1 MQAGERRILRHNVLV
16 NLVDGG
22 FFGFAMGFASFTT
35 IIPLFVSQL
44 TDSPLLIGLIPAIH
58 SMGWQ
63 LPQLFNARQV
73 SRQKRFLGLVLKMTI
88 HERLPFIG
96 LAIVAWLT
104 PLSGANAALVM
115 IFTLLV
121 WQGLGAGFAAN
132 PWQSMIGKIF
142 PSEYRGTFLGGQ
154 SAAANLMASLSAIL
168 AGLILQR
175 LDSPLDFTLTFLFCS
190 LSMVVS
196 WFFLSRTREDEHE
209 LPESVGP
216 GNFWSSLPQIIRQDH
231 NLRWFLLVR
240 MLSQLAV
247 IGTAF
252 YTVYAVKSLGMN
264 ELTVGILTSVLLGV
278 QIVANPIMGWAG
290 DHWSHRGIMAIGIFA
305 SILSAL
311 LAWWAPS
318 AAWFFPVMILTGI
331 ANVGI
336 WTIAI
341 AMIQQFGREEQR
353 PVYIGLSNT
362 LIAPFTILA
371 PFLGGWL
378 AEFNGYTSTFS
389 ASAVFGLI
397 TLYILVFLVKEPAN
411 TRA

>member
-1 MQAGERRILRHNVLV
+1 MQAGERHTLRHNVLV

-22 FFGFAMGFASFTT
+22 FFGFAMGFASFST

-73 SRQKRFLGLVLKMTI
+73 SRQKHFLGLVLRMTI
-88 HERLPFIG
+88 HERLPFLG

-104 PLSGANAALVM
+104 PLIGPSTALIL
-115 IFTLLV
+115 IFSLLV
-121 WQGLGAGFAAN
+121 WQGLGGGFAAY

-142 PSEYRGTFLGGQ
+142 SSEYRGTFLGGQ

-175 LDSPLDFTLTFLFCS
+175 LASPVDFTLTFLLCS
-190 LSMVVS
+190 LSMAVS
-196 WFFLSRTREDEHE
+196 WFFLSQTREDEHE
-209 LPESVGP
+209 VSETVSP
-216 GNFWSSLPQIIRQDH
+216 GNFWSALPQILRQDR

-252 YTVYAVKSLGMN
+252 YTVYAVNKLGMD

-278 QIVANPIMGWAG
+278 QIVANPIMGWLG
-290 DHWSHRGIMAIGIFA
+290 DHWSHRGIMATGIFA

-318 AAWFFPVMILTGI
+318 AAWFFPVMVLTGI

-353 PVYIGLSNT
+353 PIYIGLSNT

-378 AEFNGYTSTFS
+378 AELNGYTSAFS
-389 ASAVFGLI
+389 ASAVFGMI
-397 TLYILVFLVKEPAN
+397 TLIILVFIVKEPAK
-411 TRA
+411 AVA

>member
-1 MQAGERRILRHNVLV
+1 MVAHERQTLRHNILV
-16 NLVDGG
+16 NVVDGG
-22 FFGFAMGFASFTT
+22 FFGFAMGFASFST

-44 TDSPLLIGLIPAIH
+44 TDSALLIGLIPAIH

-63 LPQLFNARQV
+63 LPQLINARQV
-73 SRQKRFLGLVLKMTI
+73 SRQNRFLGLVLRMTI
-88 HERLPFIG
+88 HERLPILG

-104 PLSGANAALVM
+104 PLTGPNTALVA
-115 IFTLLV
+115 IFALLV

-142 PSEYRGTFLGGQ
+142 PSEIRGTFLGSQ

-175 LDSPLDFTLTFLFCS
+175 LDSPLDFTLTFLLSS
-190 LSMVVS
+190 LSLVVS
-196 WFFLSRTREDEHE
+196 WFFLSKTREDEHE
-209 LPESVGP
+209 LYPITGPE
-216 GNFWSSLPQIIRQDH
+216 NFWSALPQILRQDH

-252 YTVYAVKSLGMN
+252 YTVYAVKNLGMD

-278 QIVANPIMGWAG
+278 QILANPIMGWLG
-290 DHWSHRGIMAIGIFA
+290 DHWSHRGIMACGILA
-305 SILSAL
+305 SVLSAL

-318 AAWFFPVMILTGI
+318 AAWFFPVMVLTGI

-353 PVYIGLSNT
+353 PIYIGLSNT
-362 LIAPFTILA
+362 LIAPITIMA

-378 AEFNGYTSTFS
+378 AELNGYTSAFS

-397 TLYILVFLVKEPAN
+397 TLYILVFVVKEPLKA
-411 TRA
+411 RA

>member
-1 MQAGERRILRHNVLV
+1 MRAGERRTLRHNVLV
-16 NLVDGG
+16 NLIDGG

-44 TDSPLLIGLIPAIH
+44 TDSALLIGLIPAIH

-63 LPQLFNARQV
+63 LPQLINARQV
-73 SRQKRFLGLVLKMTI
+73 SRQNRFLGLVLKMTI
-88 HERLPFIG
+88 HERLPFLG

-104 PLSGANAALVM
+104 PIAGANTALVA
-115 IFTLLV
+115 IFALLV

-175 LDSPLDFTLTFLFCS
+175 LASPLDFTLTFLLCC

-196 WFFLSRTREDEHE
+196 WFFLSQTREDEHE
-209 LPESVGP
+209 IIIQAGTE
-216 GNFWSSLPQIIRQDH
+216 NFWSALPQILRQDR

-252 YTVYAVKSLGMN
+252 YTVYAVKSRGMN

-278 QIVANPIMGWAG
+278 QIVANPIMGWVG
-290 DHWSHRGIMAIGIFA
+290 DHWSHRGIMAIGILA

-353 PVYIGLSNT
+353 PIYIGLSNT

-378 AEFNGYTSTFS
+378 AELNGYTSAFS
-389 ASAVFGLI
+389 ASAGFGLI
-397 TLYILVFLVKEPAN
+397 TLYILVFLVKEPAK

>member
-1 MQAGERRILRHNVLV
+1 MQAAERHTLRHNILV

-22 FFGFAMGFASFTT
+22 FFGFAVGFASFST

-44 TDSPLLIGLIPAIH
+44 TDSALLIGLIPAIH

-88 HERLPFIG
+88 QERLPFIG
-96 LAIVAWLT
+96 LAIVAWLA
-104 PLSGANAALVM
+104 PLIGPNTALVL
-115 IFTLLV
+115 IFALLV

-175 LDSPLDFTLTFLFCS
+175 LASPLDFTLTFILCS
-190 LSMVVS
+190 LSMAVS
-196 WFFLSRTREDEHE
+196 WFFLSLTREVEHE
-209 LPESVGP
+209 LPPATGP
-216 GNFWSSLPQIIRQDH
+216 EHFWSALPQILRQDL

-252 YTVYAVKSLGMN
+252 YTVYAVNSLGMD

-278 QIVANPIMGWAG
+278 QILANPIMGWLG
-290 DHWSHRGIMAIGIFA
+290 DHWSHRGIMAVGLLA

-331 ANVGI
+331 ANVAI
-336 WTIAI
+336 WTISI

-353 PVYIGLSNT
+353 PIYIGLSNT
-362 LIAPFTILA
+362 LVAPFTILA

-378 AEFNGYTSTFS
+378 AELNGYTSAFS

-397 TLYILVFLVKEPAN
+397 TLIILVFIVKEPA
-411 TRA
+411 RVQA